1 MEQIFM
7 LVREKV
13 LQAKSILKELNI
25 DCWITFTRE
34 SALNGDPTLPYLTN
48 GDVTWHSMFIITSS
62 GKTAAIVGQYDK
74 KAVEDLGSYDE
85 VIGYVEGIKKYFLEI
100 IAKMNPKSIAVNYS
114 VGSEICDGL
123 THGLYLTLVDYL
135 SEIGYEKRLISAE
148 KIISALRQRKTE
160 TEIRLIK
167 ESIAKAESILEDARR
182 YIKPGVTEKD
192 VADFMQERVRHQ
204 NLGLAWDEKVCPS
217 VFTGPD
223 HAGAHYNP
231 TQRVVRPGHVLNID
245 FGVKYNCYCSD
256 LQRTF
261 YILKDGETT
270 APEPVQKG
278 FDTIVQSIELAR
290 QALKPGV
297 KGVEIDTI
305 AREFIVKQGYGEF
318 PHGLGHQ
325 VGRFAHDGTALL
337 GPAWE
342 KYAEKPFQMIEKGM
356 VFTIEPRLTVEGY
369 GVATIEEMVLVGDNG
384 TEFISHPQKK
394 LWMIAS

>member
-1 MEQIFM
+1 M

-13 LQAKSILKELNI
+13 QQAKAILKEMNI

-34 SALNGDPTLPYLTN
+34 SALNGDPTLPYLIN
-48 GDVTWHSMFIITSS
+48 GDVTWHSMFIITSA

-74 KAVEDLGSYDE
+74 KAIEDLDSYDE
-85 VIGYVEGIKKYFLEI
+85 IIGYVEGIKKHFLDVI
-100 IAKMNPKSIAVNYS
+100 RKIDPKSIAVNFS

-123 THGLYLTLVDYL
+123 THGMYLTLTGYL

-148 KIISALRQRKTE
+148 KIISALRQRKSD

-167 ESIAKAESILEDARR
+167 ESILKAESILEDTRR

-192 VADFMQERVRHQ
+192 IADFIKERVRHQ
-204 NLGLAWDEKVCPS
+204 GLGLAWDEKVCPS
-217 VFTGPD
+217 VFTGPE

-231 TQRVVRPGHVLNID
+231 TLRVVRPGHVLNID
-245 FGVKYNCYCSD
+245 FGVKFNSYCSD

-261 YILKDGETT
+261 YILKEGETT

-278 FDTIVQSIELAR
+278 FDTIVQSIELSR

-297 KGVEIDTI
+297 KGVEIDKI
-305 AREFIVKQGYGEF
+305 AREYIVKNGYTEF

-342 KYAEKPFQMIEKGM
+342 KYAEKPFQTIEKGM

-369 GVATIEEMVLVGDNG
+369 GIATVEEMVLVGDKG
-384 TEFISHPQKK
+384 AEFISHPQKK
-394 LWMIAS
+394 LWLIAS

>member
-1 MEQIFM
+1 M

-13 LQAKSILKELNI
+13 QQAKGILKELDI

-62 GKTAAIVGQYDK
+62 GKTCAIVGLYDK
-74 KAVEDLGSYDE
+74 KAIEDLGSYDE
-85 VIGYVEGIKKYFLEI
+85 VIGYVEGIKKHFLEVI
-100 IAKMNPKSIAVNYS
+100 TKINPKSIAVNYS

-123 THGLYLTLVDYL
+123 THGLYLTLIGYL
-135 SEIGYEKRLISAE
+135 TEIGYEKRLIAAE
-148 KIISALRQRKTE
+148 KIISALRQRKSE
-160 TEIRLIK
+160 TEIRHIK
-167 ESIAKAESILEDARR
+167 DSVAKAEAILDDARR

-192 VADFMQERVRHQ
+192 VADFMQERVRQHG
-204 NLGLAWDEKVCPS
+204 LGLAWDEKVCPA
-217 VFTGPD
+217 VFTGPE

-231 TQRVVRPGHVLNID
+231 TLRVVRPGHVLNID
-245 FGVKYNCYCSD
+245 FGVKYNSYCSD

-261 YILKDGETT
+261 YILKEGETS

-278 FDTIVQSIELAR
+278 FDTIVQSIEMAR
-290 QALKPGV
+290 KAMKPGV
-297 KGVEIDTI
+297 QCIEIDKI
-305 AREFIVKQGYGEF
+305 AREFIVKQGYAEF
-318 PHGLGHQ
+318 PHALGHQ

-342 KYAEKPFQMIEKGM
+342 KYAEKPFQTIEKGM

-369 GVATIEEMVLVGDNG
+369 GVATVEEMVLVGEDG
-384 TEFISHPQKK
+384 AEFISHPQKK
-394 LWMIAS
+394 LWLIAS

>member
-1 MEQIFM
+1 M

-13 LQAKSILKELNI
+13 QQAKAILKEMHI
-25 DCWITFTRE
+25 DCWITFVRE

-62 GKTAAIVGQYDK
+62 GKTAAIVGQFDK
-74 KAVEDLGSYDE
+74 KAIEDLGSYDE
-85 VIGYVEGIKKYFLEI
+85 VIGYVEGIKKHFFEVI
-100 IAKMNPKSIAVNYS
+100 KTINPSSIAVNYS

-123 THGLYLTLVDYL
+123 THGLYLTLVGYL
-135 SEIGYEKRLISAE
+135 KEIGYENRLISAE
-148 KIISALRQRKTE
+148 RIVSALRQRKSD
-160 TEIRLIK
+160 TEIRVIK
-167 ESIAKAESILEDARR
+167 ESISKAESILEDTRR
-182 YIKPGVTEKD
+182 FIKPGVTERD
-192 VADFMQERVRHQ
+192 VADFIQEKVRHQ

-217 VFTGPD
+217 VFTGPE

-231 TQRVVRPGHVLNID
+231 TLRVVRPGHVLNID
-245 FGVKYNCYCSD
+245 FGVKYNSYCSD

-261 YILKDGETT
+261 YILKESETA

-305 AREFIVKQGYGEF
+305 ARAYIVRSGYAEF
-318 PHGLGHQ
+318 PHALGHQ

-342 KYAEKPFQMIEKGM
+342 KYAEKPFQPIEKGM
-356 VFTIEPRLTVEGY
+356 IFTIEPRLTVEGY
-369 GVATIEEMVLVGDNG
+369 GVATVEEMVLVGDHG
-384 TEFISHPQKK
+384 AEFISQPQKK
-394 LWMIAS
+394 LWFIAS